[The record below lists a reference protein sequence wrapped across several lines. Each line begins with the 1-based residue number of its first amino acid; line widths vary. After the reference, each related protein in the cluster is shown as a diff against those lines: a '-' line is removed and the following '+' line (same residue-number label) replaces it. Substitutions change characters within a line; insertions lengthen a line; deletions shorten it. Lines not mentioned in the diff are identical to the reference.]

1 MWRRSLAQLLAF
13 ATLLLSASSVFPLEV
28 DSPMESSSS
37 AARVATQD
45 GEVTI
50 TDLEISGVQRVVKI
64 WPTELYW
71 GDNIYC
77 CCYDYND
84 SDAPFAYVNSDRN
97 EEVQIRVELV
107 VPGTKIARTNGF
119 QLGGPRSYSLHP
131 EANTTYFTV
140 FDPTTKKIKTITHTE
155 GNSEQ
160 RLDDILPNGR
170 SIAYA
175 SKYSL
180 SIPNDDE
187 SFQEYRSL
195 FKDGDVTVG
204 ELSVSISDF
213 NTDGAPHKQ
222 YNYKLPVRIKKR
234 YDSELRLLSAWESR
248 SKAFQEYAKSV
259 HLTPNEKKSSELWK
273 LRCLANFG
281 YDRYSFLEMSEERWA
296 DFESLLQPC
305 NVRDEITY
313 GKTLVSY
320 YTEKDDARALAKRNE
335 LVSWLTE
342 RPEPQLFS
350 LMSRFYW
357 TTQFFTETFQKS
369 HTDLL
374 DEIYRRVPT
383 ANLRRFM
390 TEQLKH
396 PPKS

>member
-28 DSPMESSSS
+28 DSPMESSSN

-64 WPTELYW
+64 WASELYW

-119 QLGGPRSYSLHP
+119 QLGGPHSYSLHP
-131 EANTTYFTV
+131 ETNTLHITM
-140 FDPTTKKIKTITHTE
+140 FDPTTKRIKGITQTNE
-155 GNSEQ
+155 KTEQ
-160 RLDDILPNGR
+160 RLDDILPGGR

-175 SKYSL
+175 SKQSL
-180 SIPNDDE
+180 SIPNNDE
-187 SFQEYRSL
+187 TIQEYRSI
-195 FKDGDVTVG
+195 FKDGDEVVG
-204 ELSVSISDF
+204 ELSVMIYDSS
-213 NTDGAPHKQ
+213 TDRKDHKQ
-222 YNYKLPVRIKKR
+222 YNYKLPVRIKR
-234 YDSELRLLSAWESR
+234 RNESELSLLREWEAR

-259 HLTPNEKKSSELWK
+259 HFTTNEKKSSDDWK
-273 LRCLANFG
+273 LRRLANFG
-281 YDRYSFLEMSEERWA
+281 NDRSSFLDMSEERWA
-296 DFESLLQPC
+296 DFEGLLQPC

-313 GKTLVSY
+313 GKKLVSY
-320 YTEKDDARALAKRNE
+320 YTEKDDVRALAKRNE
-335 LVSWLTE
+335 LVSWLVE

-350 LMSRFYW
+350 LISRFYW
-357 TTQFFTETFQKS
+357 TPRFSTETFQKR
-369 HTDLL
+369 HVDLL
-374 DEIYRRVPT
+374 DEIYNRVPM
-383 ANLRRFM
+383 ANLRRYM
-390 TEQLKH
+390 TEVLNH
-396 PPKS
+396 PPKP